1 MYNYHTQLLAIKS
14 IYINTYTS
22 LKKIFLNIFIKE
34 NNEIKLRSELTETHL
49 DYLLEECR
57 DKLSEFYIQY
67 ESLHEETDKLY
78 NYLKKDILLE
88 VTKLRIDNLKSQ
100 FIA

>member
-1 MYNYHTQLLAIKS
+1 MNIYHKQLLTIKS
-14 IYINTYTS
+14 IYVNTYTS
-22 LKKIFLNIFIKE
+22 LKNIFLNIFIKE
-34 NNEIKLRSELTETHL
+34 NNEIKLRSELSEKHL

-57 DKLSEFYIQY
+57 DILSEFYIQY
-67 ESLHEETDKLY
+67 ENLHEETNKAY

-88 VTKLRIDNLKSQ
+88 VTKLRIDHLKSQ